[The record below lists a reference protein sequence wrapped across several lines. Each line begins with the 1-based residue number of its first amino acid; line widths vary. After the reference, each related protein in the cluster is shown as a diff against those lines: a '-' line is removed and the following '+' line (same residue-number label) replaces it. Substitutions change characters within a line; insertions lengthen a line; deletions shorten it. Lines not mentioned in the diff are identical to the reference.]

1 MTKQEYNIIKSFVE
15 LSKESEEIDRYTWT
29 KTLPEDFDKKLL
41 RFLESM
47 INENQPC

>member
-15 LSKESEEIDRYTWT
+15 LSKEDREINRCTWT

-47 INENQPC
+47 IDENQPC

>member
-1 MTKQEYNIIKSFVE
+1 MTKQEYNIIKSFIA
-15 LSKESEEIDRYTWT
+15 LSKESKEIDRYTWT

-47 INENQPC
+47 INENQPR